1 MKKILCMLLTAVLAG
16 CTNDSPEEPVP
27 EICPVEEDATS
38 GLLIDSRSK
47 TVDSSDAVKV
57 AMAFMGKESGHSRS
71 QILALP
77 QTETVTDPETGK
89 ELLHV
94 VNWPGDG
101 GFVIVSATKSAPPV
115 LAFSETGNFPIGET
129 EPASDLLEGLK
140 MSVRAL
146 SELPEDSLLRI
157 NALNWA
163 LYEKP
168 APVSVLSRS
177 ISMEMQEKMNRKI
190 AKMKAAGWNCAGNIT
205 AARYRLPDSEYEA
218 LFRDASQWSNPQYN
232 IEEVSLCFIKEEK
245 LNITGPLLTTQWHQE
260 APYNVVPVY
269 RQLNINKKVAGCAP
283 IAIAQIANYH
293 RFPTKYKWDN
303 LLDYSVNGL
312 AMNLYE
318 LMGDISDY
326 CKADFKE
333 GRTSVSPGNDVV
345 GIQKLGYLN
354 ASYNTVSLSLMSSM
368 IKSKNPFYMRGE
380 GSDGHAWVCD
390 GYQERRFPGV
400 ISVVAVKSPMIDLG
414 YDEETGY
421 FDISFNYYSKEESA
435 ILPDYFHMNM
445 GNGKNGGDGWYH
457 YFDGKITGIKYP
469 NNQRFVPMI
478 RPK

>member
-1 MKKILCMLLTAVLAG
+1 MLLTAVLAG
-16 CTNDSPEEPVP
+16 CTNDSPEEPVS
-27 EICPVEEDATS
+27 EICPVEDDATS

-94 VNWPGDG
+94 INWPGDG

-129 EPASDLLEGLK
+129 EPTSDLLEGLK

-146 SELPEDSLLRI
+146 SELPEDSLVRI

-163 LYEKP
+163 LYEKSE
-168 APVSVLSRS
+168 PVSLLSRS

-190 AKMKAAGWNCAGNIT
+190 AKMKAAGWRHAGNIT

-269 RQLNINKKVAGCAP
+269 RKLKINNKVAGCAP

-303 LLDYSVNGL
+303 LLDDAANGL

-326 CKADFKE
+326 CKAAFKE
-333 GRTSVSPGNDVV
+333 GKTSVSPGNDVV

-390 GYQERRFPGV
+390 GYQERRFPGI

-421 FDISFNYYSKEESA
+421 FDISFNYYNKEESA
-435 ILPDYFHMNM
+435 TLPDYFHMNM

>member
-1 MKKILCMLLTAVLAG
+1 MMLTAVLAG
-16 CTNDSPEEPVP
+16 CTSDSPEEPVP
-27 EICPVEEDATS
+27 EICPVEDDATS

-57 AMAFMGKESGHSRS
+57 AMAFMGKESGHSRA

-77 QTETVTDPETGK
+77 QAETVTDPETGK

-94 VNWPGDG
+94 INWPGEG

-115 LAFSETGNFPIGET
+115 LAFSESGNFPTGET
-129 EPASDLLEGLK
+129 EPTSDLLEGLK
-140 MSVRAL
+140 MSVRVL

-168 APVSVLSRS
+168 EPVSLLSRS

-190 AKMKAAGWNCAGNIT
+190 AKMKAAGWRHAGNIT

-269 RQLNINKKVAGCAP
+269 RKLKINNKVAGCAP

-303 LLDYSVNGL
+303 LLDDAANGL

-326 CKADFKE
+326 CKAAFKE
-333 GRTSVSPGNDVV
+333 GKTSVSPGNDVV

-390 GYQERRFPGV
+390 GYQERRFPGI

-421 FDISFNYYSKEESA
+421 FDISFNYYNKEESA
-435 ILPDYFHMNM
+435 TLPDYFHMNM

>member
-1 MKKILCMLLTAVLAG
+1 MLLTAVLAG
-16 CTNDSPEEPVP
+16 CTNDSPEEPVS
-27 EICPVEEDATS
+27 EICPVEDDATS

-94 VNWPGDG
+94 INWPGDG

-129 EPASDLLEGLK
+129 EPTSDLLEGLK

-146 SELPEDSLLRI
+146 SELPEDSLVRI

-163 LYEKP
+163 LYEKSE
-168 APVSVLSRS
+168 PVSLLSRS

-190 AKMKAAGWNCAGNIT
+190 AKMKAAGWRHAGNIT

-218 LFRDASQWSNPQYN
+218 LFRDASQWSDPSYN

-245 LNITGPLLTTQWHQE
+245 LNITGPLLTTHWHQGV
-260 APYNVVPVY
+260 PYNCVPIK
-269 RQLNINKKVAGCAP
+269 RNPNITNKVAGCTP
-283 IAIAQIANYH
+283 IAIAQICNYH
-293 RFPTKYKWDN
+293 RFPVKYKWDN
-303 LLDYSVNGL
+303 LLAEDDSGFKQ
-312 AMNLYE
+312 NLYE

-326 CKADFKE
+326 CKAEFKE
-333 GRTSVSPGNDVV
+333 GKTSVETSMVPVAF
-345 GIQKLGYLN
+345 QKLGFAN
-354 ASYNTVSLSLMSSM
+354 AKLSNVSLSLMSSM
-368 IKSKNPFYMRGE
+368 IKSRNPFYMRG
-380 GSDGHAWVCD
+380 DNNDVGHAWVCD
-390 GYQERRFPGV
+390 GYQERRFPGI
-400 ISVVAVKSPMIDLG
+400 ISVVAIRKPIVELG
-414 YDEETGY
+414 YDSETGY
-421 FDISFNYYSKEESA
+421 LDISFNYYSKEESA

-445 GNGKNGGDGWYH
+445 GNGENGGDGWYH
-457 YFDGKITGIKYP
+457 YFDNRIPRIEYA
-469 NNQRFVPMI
+469 NNQRIVPVTL
-478 RPK
+478 P

>member
-1 MKKILCMLLTAVLAG
+1 MKKVLCMLLTALLAG
-16 CTNDSPEEPVP
+16 CANDAPEAPAP
-27 EICPVEEDATS
+27 EICPVEDDAS
-38 GLLIDSRSK
+38 SELLIDSRSK
-47 TVDSSDAVKV
+47 TVDSSDALKV
-57 AMAFMGKESGHSRS
+57 ATVFMEKESPDSRAK
-71 QILALP
+71 ILALP
-77 QTETVTDPETGK
+77 EVKTVLDRETGM

-94 VNWPGDG
+94 INWPGEG

-115 LAFSETGNFPIGET
+115 LAFSESGSFPIGET

-168 APVSVLSRS
+168 EPVSVLSRS
-177 ISMEMQEKMNRKI
+177 ISMEMQEKMNKKI

-205 AARYRLPDSEYEA
+205 AARYRLPDNEYEA
-218 LFRDASQWSNPQYN
+218 LFRDASQWSDPQYN

-245 LNITGPLLTTQWHQE
+245 LNITGPLLTTQWHQK
-260 APYNVVPVY
+260 APYNVVPVI
-269 RQLNINKKVAGCAP
+269 RKPSIKNPVAGCAP

-293 RFPTKYKWDN
+293 RFPAKYKWGN
-303 LLDYSVNGL
+303 LFDYAVNGL

-326 CKADFKE
+326 CKVDFGE
-333 GRTSVSPGNDVV
+333 GRGTVSTNMVPVAF
-345 GIQKLGYLN
+345 QKLGFAN
-354 ASYNTVSLSLMSSM
+354 AALRSISLPLMSSL
-368 IKSKNPFYMRGE
+368 IKSKNPFYMRGN
-380 GSDGHAWVCD
+380 GSDGHGWVCD
-390 GYQERRFPGV
+390 GYQERRFPGI

-421 FDISFNYYSKEESA
+421 FDISFNYYSKEESG

-469 NNQRFVPMI
+469 NNQQIIPI
-478 RPK
+478 TRP

>member
-1 MKKILCMLLTAVLAG
+1 MKKFLCMLLTAVLAG
-16 CTNDSPEEPVP
+16 CTNDAPEEPVP
-27 EICPVEEDATS
+27 EICPVEDDTTS

-47 TVDSSDAVKV
+47 TVDSSDALKV
-57 AMAFMGKESGHSRS
+57 AMAFMGKESGHSRA

-115 LAFSETGNFPIGET
+115 LAFSESGRFPIGKT
-129 EPASDLLEGLK
+129 EPTSDLLEGLK

-146 SELPEDSLLRI
+146 SELPEDSLLRV

-168 APVSVLSRS
+168 EPVSALSRS
-177 ISMEMQEKMNRKI
+177 ISMEMQEKMNKKI

-205 AARYRLPDSEYEA
+205 AARYRLPDNEYEA

-260 APYNVVPVY
+260 APYNVVPVI
-269 RQLNINKKVAGCAP
+269 RKPNIKNPVAGCAP
-283 IAIAQIANYH
+283 IAIAQICNYH
-293 RFPTKYKWDN
+293 KFPAKYKWNN
-303 LLDYSVNGL
+303 LFDEADNGL
-312 AMNLYE
+312 KGNLYE

-326 CKADFKE
+326 CKVDFGE
-333 GRTSVSPGNDVV
+333 GRGTVTTNMVPVAF
-345 GIQKLGYLN
+345 QKLGFAN
-354 ASYNTVSLSLMSSM
+354 AALRSISLPLMSSL
-368 IKSKNPFYMRGE
+368 IKGKNPFYMRGN

-390 GYQERRFPGV
+390 GYQERRFPGIV
-400 ISVVAVKSPMIDLG
+400 SVVAVREPMVDIG
-414 YDEETGY
+414 YDRETGY
-421 FDISFNYYSKEESA
+421 FDIGFNYYSKEESA

-469 NNQRFVPMI
+469 NNQQIVPI
-478 RPK
+478 TRP